1 MRLEKA
7 INPLLD
13 DDDLVS
19 FSYLLEAVV
28 EKMKAVEGVGLFMIA
43 FWNVFILYFYP
54 SFYL

>member
-1 MRLEKA
+1 MMRLEKA

-28 EKMKAVEGVGLFMIA
+28 EKMKAIEGVSNINSAVNSMSYQRICATGA
-43 FWNVFILYFYP
+43 
-54 SFYL
+54 

>member
-1 MRLEKA
+1 MMRLEKA

-28 EKMKAVEGVGLFMIA
+28 EKMKAVDGVRELL
-43 FWNVFILYFYP
+43 LYQNPKFE
-54 SFYL
+54 YLL